1 MCQSDV
7 YVVEGEGE
15 LLLMKDVSWI
25 EETEGGLLLK
35 NLDGQQQQ
43 IRARVKYADL
53 VSHHIV
59 VEPVA
64 GAE

>member
-15 LLLMKDVSWI
+15 SLLMKDVSWI
-25 EETEGGLLLK
+25 EETEDGLLLK

-43 IRARVKYADL
+43 IRACVKYADL

-59 VEPVA
+59 VEPVT